1 MEASEFPV
9 FILTLTTI
17 PVQTTCAL
25 PPGYDRSLLDIID
38 TTLDSSKK
46 QKLPQLM
53 DVYKTSFD
61 RYSQYSPEQG
71 QLNIA

>member
-25 PPGYDRSLLDIID
+25 PPRYDPSLLDIID

-53 DVYKTSFD
+53 DVY
-61 RYSQYSPEQG
+61 
-71 QLNIA
+71 